1 MKNSNMLWKWNRTH
15 WNHERLG
22 STPIQFPIFLLAV
35 NTYADMIWENL
46 EFFNTSKKIYIAKN
60 K

>member
-1 MKNSNMLWKWNRTH
+1 MSWKWNRTH